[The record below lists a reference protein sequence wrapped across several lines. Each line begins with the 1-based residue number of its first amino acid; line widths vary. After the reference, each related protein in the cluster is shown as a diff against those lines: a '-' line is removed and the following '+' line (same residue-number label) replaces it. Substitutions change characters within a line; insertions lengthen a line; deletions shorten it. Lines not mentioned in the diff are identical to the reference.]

1 MELDIITQTPEEVEA
16 SQSTAMSSPMG
27 GKHQRQLSLSAK
39 WASSKALALE
49 YLKRQRVSAM
59 NELLLSLL
67 CADALY
73 IDCVV

>member
-1 MELDIITQTPEEVEA
+1 MELDIITQTPEEAEA

-49 YLKRQRVSAM
+49 YLKRQRVRTF
-59 NELLLSLL
+59 
-67 CADALY
+67 
-73 IDCVV
+73 